1 MDNILNKVNRVATL
15 RAQIAE
21 MAKEE
26 KELIAEMKDFGTGV
40 YQGTEHQIVISESTR
55 KLLISLEGIIIRRIS
70 RSRDVLGRVRRYVHA
85 IRVRTRRWVIIP

>member
-26 KELIAEMKDFGTGV
+26 KELIAEMKDFGAGV

-55 KLLISLEGIIIRRIS
+55 KTLDMKAVRLKLSRQFIQANEKKTTTLVAKLLGYSAEE
-70 RSRDVLGRVRRYVHA
+70 A
-85 IRVRTRRWVIIP
+85 A

>member
-26 KELIAEMKDFGTGV
+26 KELISEMKDFGTGV
-40 YQGTEHQIVISESTR
+40 YQGTKHQIIISERTQETLDMKAAKA
-55 KLLISLEGIIIRRIS
+55 KLS
-70 RSRDVLGRVRRYVHA
+70 RQFIQAYTKKTTTLVAKLDGYSKKEVA
-85 IRVRTRRWVIIP
+85 